1 MGESEEATSE
11 SPSGFRLP
19 NPIAPVVDLAK
30 SLSPNRRASNSA
42 RLLFYGTLA
51 GLAVVEIIEWPVAVV
66 LGVGH
71 ALATSRDKPL
81 QEVGEAMEEA

>member
-1 MGESEEATSE
+1 MSEREDSPSE
-11 SPSGFRLP
+11 SAAGFRVP

-30 SLSPNRRASNSA
+30 SLNPNREASNSA

-51 GLAVVEIIEWPVAVV
+51 GLAAVEVIEWPVAVV

-71 ALATSRDKPL
+71 ALATSRHKPL
-81 QEVGEAMEEA
+81 QEVGEAMGEA